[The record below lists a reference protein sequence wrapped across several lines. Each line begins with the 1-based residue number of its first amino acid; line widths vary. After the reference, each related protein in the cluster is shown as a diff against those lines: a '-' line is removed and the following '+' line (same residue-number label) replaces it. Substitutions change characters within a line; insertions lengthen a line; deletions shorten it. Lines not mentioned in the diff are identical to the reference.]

1 MSELSLSARER
12 EGPASLSVFW
22 PVAGTLVGVQVIIG
36 LLAVALTAWF
46 SYDRSLD
53 LAAGSLRLRLDGL
66 AEEVEQR
73 ADLGTTDLADLP
85 LPVRLDLA
93 ARFPDPV
100 TLVRPDGTPVLTVPP
115 SPSVFPGVDT
125 RAPVSDLPS
134 EVAARLE
141 EGVVIVQLT
150 RGGPSWGLAPLYDR
164 DGFLIGGLVVQP
176 LDASVARELAGTR
189 AAVRRALVVVAVL
202 CGVIAVGLGALFTGR
217 LVRPL
222 QRITRQVERIG
233 AGDYGTR
240 LAPDQFAE
248 FDRLSTAV
256 NAMAAAVE
264 ESIERLHHTDR
275 LRRELVANVGHDLRT
290 PLAVLQGSIEEAGRY
305 LRAGESPSA
314 RAALATAGQ
323 QAEYLGQLV
332 ADLFE
337 LSQLDHGP
345 APLHRAPTPLA
356 ELLHHAARAHR
367 AGLEADGISFVTDI
381 PADLPVLEADSVRLL
396 RVLDNLLSNA
406 HRHTPRGGRVELC
419 ARFDDEQALIQV
431 RDTGSGMDAA
441 TLERV
446 FERYYQGDDARTR
459 GSGTGLGLP
468 ISRAIA
474 RAHSGDLTAVS
485 TPEVGTVF
493 TLRVPVEG

>member
-1 MSELSLSARER
+1 MPEPGTLPREADGAAPR
-12 EGPASLSVFW
+12 SVFW
-22 PVAGTLVGVQVIIG
+22 PVAGTLVGVQVVTG

-46 SYDRSLD
+46 AYDRSLD

-73 ADLGTTDLADLP
+73 ADLSTADLADLP
-85 LPVRLDLA
+85 LPLRLDLA

-100 TLVRPDGTPVLTVPP
+100 TLVSPEGTPVLTVPP
-115 SPSVFPGVDT
+115 SASAFPGVDT
-125 RAPVSDLPS
+125 LASASDVPG
-134 EVAARLE
+134 EVAAQLE
-141 EGVVIVQLT
+141 EGGVVVQLA
-150 RGGPSWGLAPLYDR
+150 RGAPSWGLAPLYDR
-164 DGFLIGGLVVQP
+164 DGFLVGGLLVQP

-202 CGVIAVGLGALFTGR
+202 GGVIALGLGALFTGR

-222 QRITRQVERIG
+222 QRITSQVERIG
-233 AGDYGTR
+233 AGDYGAR
-240 LAPDQFAE
+240 LSPGQYAE
-248 FDRLSTAV
+248 FDRLSAAV

-264 ESIERLHHTDR
+264 ESIDRLRRTDQ

-290 PLAVLQGSIEEAGRY
+290 PLAVLQGSVEEAGRY
-305 LRAGESPSA
+305 LRAGEGASA
-314 RAALATAGQ
+314 RAVLATAGQ
-323 QAEYLGQLV
+323 QAEYLAQLV

-367 AGLEADGISFVTDI
+367 AGLEADGIAFETDI
-381 PADLPVLEADSVRLL
+381 PPDLPVLEADGVRLL

-406 HRHTPRGGRVELC
+406 RRHTPPGGRVELG
-419 ARFDDEQALIQV
+419 ARFDDDQALIHV
-431 RDTGSGMDAA
+431 RDTGSGMDAD
-441 TLERV
+441 TLGRV
-446 FERYYQGDDARTR
+446 FERYYRGDDARTR

-474 RAHSGDLTAVS
+474 RAHGGDLTAES
-485 TPEVGTVF
+485 TPQAGSVF
-493 TLRVPVEG
+493 TLRLPVGG